1 VELLQSPWFWTIAM
15 VLMLVLL
22 AAVVLNQHHPGSRH
36 LTLVVVLWAA
46 MDKFCEVQFLIQL
59 GIANTGDRM
68 QRYIYL
74 FVGSIVVA
82 VLTNALL
89 LLYML
94 LTLFYTK
101 SEDPERTQQQIQ
113 YLRDHRSG
121 VTLVGFLALIKF
133 DCLQLLFSKIAF
145 FRDTC
150 SAPLPEVDQD
160 RVVVWGATGTMIE
173 DVPQFILLV
182 MTYKELHGAMDNF
195 GMITCIMTGCS
206 IVVSLIN
213 RVIAW
218 TTMRVDRREL
228 TLSPDELSAIVDEV
242 TERISVGGLFAAVKA
257 QRFEELDARSQELDA
272 RSQLLE
278 ARCQETNIQDQVAE
292 VVRETARRRT
302 SDLNSTSPVAI

>member
-1 VELLQSPWFWTIAM
+1 MLQYIRLTTLRTPPPHIDGLSCGTFAKS
-15 VLMLVLL
+15 LVLDHCNGVD
-22 AAVVLNQHHPGSRH
+22 AGASCGGRPEPAPSRIPPSYPRCRAVGCDGQILR
-36 LTLVVVLWAA
+36 
-46 MDKFCEVQFLIQL
+46 
-59 GIANTGDRM
+59 
-68 QRYIYL
+68 
-74 FVGSIVVA
+74 GSIVVA